1 MRAPL
6 QWLSE
11 LVELPAAVTAE
22 EIGEA
27 FVRLGFEL
35 EDIHRVPETT
45 GSLVVGQVLT
55 VTELTEFK
63 KPIRFVTVDVGPG
76 NGPDGSA
83 QPREII
89 CGARNFVAGDK
100 VVIALPGAV
109 LPGGFAIASRQTYG
123 RLSDGMICSV
133 RELGTGTE
141 HDGILVLD
149 ADTPVGQ
156 DARQLLGSHDAVVE
170 LAVTPDR
177 GYALS
182 LRGLARELAVAYEV
196 PFTDAALGAG
206 APAGDGG
213 WPVHLAPDS
222 GCSRFVTVRVAGV
235 DPTRPSPFWMR
246 RRLQQAGV
254 RSISLAVDVTNY
266 VMLQTGQPLHAFD
279 LARLAGD
286 ITVRRAGAGET
297 LRTLDGVDRR
307 LDPDD
312 VVVTDESGPISLAG
326 VMGGESTEITHGT
339 TDVLIEA
346 AHWDAPGISRTARRH
361 KLPSEASR
369 RFEREVDPAVAA
381 YAAGLAADLL
391 VRFGGGAVAGSSD
404 ERAMGTVGP
413 VADPASIT
421 LPLADPER
429 LIGRPFDPATVAA
442 RLTQVGCTVSDPVP
456 YPAGT
461 SAGTVEVTPPTWRP
475 DLTRPADL
483 VEEVARL
490 EGFDTIPSVLPVA
503 PVGRGLT
510 GRQRRRREVAADLA
524 AAGLTE
530 VLSFPFVGA
539 TEFDALGLPVDDMR
553 RRSVQVRNPLDAE
566 RPLLRTTLLPGLL
579 DTVQR
584 NISRGTRDLLVYEIG
599 QVFLPRHN
607 APAMPSLPADRRPD
621 DAARA
626 LLDAALPNQPQH
638 VAVVLAGAME
648 RAGWWGPGRP
658 DSWADAVDLARRIA
672 ETAGVRVRVTPATQ
686 APWHPGRCA
695 AIRVGD
701 WPIGHAGELHPAV
714 VQRLGLP
721 PRTAALELNLDGIP
735 ARGIP
740 VAPRISSFPPVNLD
754 VAVAVSRDVPA
765 ASVEAA
771 LRAGG
776 GDLLE
781 SARLFDVYTGDQVAD
796 GEQSLAYALVVRAP
810 DRTLTAAEA
819 TAVRDAAVQRAAEEV
834 GAALRV

>member
-6 QWLSE
+6 EWLSE
-11 LVELPAAVTAE
+11 LVDLPAGVSAE

-45 GSLVVGQVLT
+45 GALVVGQVLT
-55 VTELTEFK
+55 ITELTEFK
-63 KPIRFVTVDVGPG
+63 KPIRFVTLDVGPG
-76 NGPDGSA
+76 NGPDGSDA
-83 QPREII
+83 PREVI
-89 CGARNFVAGDK
+89 CGARNFAAGDK
-100 VVIALPGAV
+100 VVVALPGAV

-149 ADTPVGQ
+149 ADAPVGQ
-156 DARQLLGSHDAVVE
+156 DARELLGSHDAVVE

-182 LRGLARELAVAYEV
+182 LRGLARELAVAYDT

-206 APAGDGG
+206 APAGEGG
-213 WPVHLAPDS
+213 WPVHLAEDS
-222 GCSRFVTVRVAGV
+222 GCSRFVTVRVTGV

-266 VMLQTGQPLHAFD
+266 VMMQTGQPLHAFD
-279 LARLAGD
+279 LARLSGD
-286 ITVRRAGAGET
+286 ITVRKAHAGET
-297 LRTLDGVDRR
+297 LRTLDGVERR

-312 VVVTDESGPISLAG
+312 VVVTDTSGPISLAG
-326 VMGGESTEITHGT
+326 VMGGESTEITDGT
-339 TDVLIEA
+339 TEVLIEA
-346 AHWDAPGISRTARRH
+346 AHWNAPGISRTARRH

-391 VRFGGGAVAGSSD
+391 VRFGGGTVAGSSD
-404 ERAMGTVGP
+404 ERPGGAAVT
-413 VADPASIT
+413 PAAVT
-421 LPLADPER
+421 LPLGDPER
-429 LIGRPFDPATVAA
+429 LIGRPFDPATIAL
-442 RLTQVGCTVSDPVP
+442 RLGQVGCTVGA
-456 YPAGT
+456 PA
-461 SAGTVEVTPPTWRP
+461 AGPTGVDAVEVTPPSWRP

-530 VLSFPFVGA
+530 VLSFPFVGT
-539 TEFDALGLPVDDMR
+539 TELTALGLPDDDVR
-553 RRSVQVRNPLDAE
+553 RRAVQVRNPLDAE

-584 NISRGTRDLLVYEIG
+584 NLSRGTRDLLVYEIG

-607 APAMPSLPADRRPD
+607 APTMPTPPADRRPD
-621 DAARA
+621 DATRA

-638 VAVVLAGAME
+638 VAVVLAGAVE
-648 RAGWWGPGRP
+648 RAGWWGPGRA
-658 DSWADAVDLARRIA
+658 DSWADAVALARRIG
-672 ETAGVRVRVTPATQ
+672 ETAGVRVRVAAATQ

-695 AIRVGD
+695 VIKVGD
-701 WPIGHAGELHPAV
+701 WPVGYAGELHPAV

-721 PRTAALELNLDGIP
+721 PRTAAVELNLDGIP
-735 ARGIP
+735 ARAVP
-740 VAPRISSFPPVNLD
+740 VAPHISSFPPVNLD
-754 VAVAVSRDVPA
+754 VAVTVSADVPA
-765 ASVEAA
+765 AAVETA
-771 LRAGG
+771 LRDGG
-776 GDLLE
+776 GELLE
-781 SARLFDVYTGDQVAD
+781 SVRLFDVYTGDQVAR
-796 GEQSLAYALVVRAP
+796 GEQSLAFALVVRAP
-810 DRTLTAAEA
+810 DRTLTAAQA
-819 TAVRDAAVQRAAEEV
+819 SQVRDAAVQRAAEKV
-834 GAALRV
+834 GAVLRG